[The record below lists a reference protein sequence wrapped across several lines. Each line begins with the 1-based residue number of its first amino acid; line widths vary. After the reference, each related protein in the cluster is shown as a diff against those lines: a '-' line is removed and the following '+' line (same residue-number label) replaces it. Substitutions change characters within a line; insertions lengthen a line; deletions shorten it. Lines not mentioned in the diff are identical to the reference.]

1 MLFPV
6 TYFHPADC
14 VLLPN
19 SSSTQLSTFILP
31 PPLFHMLLPASVLDA
46 ALHFL
51 FPSSVRL
58 LPASFRRPACYFHP
72 TSYSHSVYC
81 ILTRPSTF
89 CFHPPSHFPLPS
101 STLLRFPD
109 FTLHAASFYILPFL
123 DAASYFHPSCC
134 FPHCFSLLPFTY
146 FSPACGILFPSSK
159 LLPRP
164 SHTLLPVTYF
174 HAASRFLLSPSML
187 LSNSCLYSASC
198 FKLTF
203 YTEISFSFFFKSFF
217 PSEESVFFTVA
228 KSHSCLLHRLQ
239 CRQCFHPC

>member
-81 ILTRPSTF
+81 ILTRLSTF

-101 STLLRFPD
+101 STLLWFPD

-123 DAASYFHPSCC
+123 DAASYFHPTLLQFC
-134 FPHCFSLLPFTY
+134 FHPPYCFLLPT
-146 FSPACGILFPSSK
+146 SVL
-159 LLPRP
+159 
-164 SHTLLPVTYF
+164 
-174 HAASRFLLSPSML
+174 HAAS
-187 LSNSCLYSASC
+187 
-198 FKLTF
+198 
-203 YTEISFSFFFKSFF
+203 
-217 PSEESVFFTVA
+217 
-228 KSHSCLLHRLQ
+228 
-239 CRQCFHPC
+239 CFHPPSCSHVPPTHCFLLPTSTLHPASYSHPPCCFQIPASILQVASS

>member
-89 CFHPPSHFPLPS
+89 CFHPPRYFDFLISHS
-101 STLLRFPD
+101 M
-109 FTLHAASFYILPFL
+109 
-123 DAASYFHPSCC
+123 
-134 FPHCFSLLPFTY
+134 LLPFTY
-146 FSPACGILFPSSK
+146 FPSSMQHPTSI
-159 LLPRP
+159 L
-164 SHTLLPVTYF
+164 
-174 HAASRFLLSPSML
+174 HAASHTASVCFLLPTSVL
-187 LSNSCLYSASC
+187 HAASC
-198 FKLTF
+198 FHP
-203 YTEISFSFFFKSFF
+203 
-217 PSEESVFFTVA
+217 PSCSHVPPTHCFLLPTSTLHPASYSHPPCCFQIPSSILQVA
-228 KSHSCLLHRLQ
+228 SS
-239 CRQCFHPC
+239 